1 MFQKPEEREHL
12 SLMLSE
18 VLDDICINERMVKK
32 RRKVVMLIE
41 TMSNMAWKSK
51 GDNFSLYCLG
61 SQSEGT
67 TTPGLQSDTDMV
79 YCNNEYNIIQDM
91 SEWERGKVNYL
102 MIQDVN
108 TSPGYCFLQLF
119 DVNTPLPIT
128 VNPDAN
134 HIVDRRGRILRK
146 NTLETENFQ
155 NITQHGP
162 SLAMEGQQGFS
173 DTDRVIAYPCK
184 SWPKLASCWL
194 ERQDKCRWPT
204 QRMGT
209 ASGGCFVVPT
219 GSKVSV
225 NPELEW
231 RISTSLTERCLMFD
245 SNITQ
250 LRCYFLMKMVL
261 KSCLNPRGEINISS
275 FMCKTVLL
283 HTIESTEPSFWKE
296 SNLTECLRRCFM
308 ELHSC
313 VQKEYLS
320 HFIIRENNLM
330 AGQFTDET
338 KHQLL
343 ENISDFIQNDV
354 QCLLTINRDNLGQ
367 RLQVKLNL
375 VRQGEYSFDSSLEMS
390 EHLSAELYVNFA
402 RQVSSN
408 HRVLLKD
415 LHDKD
420 TRTLKQS
427 VETLLTYRE
436 SGNKLEKNAYKFLA
450 PFLFST
456 YGSALASAD
465 ICLNNQISPQAFVWL
480 SSGLDSDVSSGR
492 LKLASAFYSEG
503 DMKRTEL
510 ILRQTERQYNSC
522 PLFHICR
529 CCCKCPERPT
539 VEFKKVCNEQSLD
552 CVKQMTAD
560 CVIFT
565 QQEVKCIPQ
574 ELQYELFRSTQDD
587 MLLHR
592 EEKEDYWMDW
602 VVVDS
607 LPFIYFL
614 QYKIYRRLQRYQDTQ
629 HALCKLIRTIE
640 EDKDIAHKETALNIL
655 GQCLEQEHRPKLAL
669 KCYLLSLRQ
678 RPRNNVANDHICRLL
693 SGMLVGK

>member
-1 MFQKPEEREHL
+1 
-12 SLMLSE
+12 
-18 VLDDICINERMVKK
+18 
-32 RRKVVMLIE
+32 
-41 TMSNMAWKSK
+41 
-51 GDNFSLYCLG
+51 
-61 SQSEGT
+61 
-67 TTPGLQSDTDMV
+67 
-79 YCNNEYNIIQDM
+79 
-91 SEWERGKVNYL
+91 
-102 MIQDVN
+102 
-108 TSPGYCFLQLF
+108 
-119 DVNTPLPIT
+119 
-128 VNPDAN
+128 
-134 HIVDRRGRILRK
+134 
-146 NTLETENFQ
+146 
-155 NITQHGP
+155 
-162 SLAMEGQQGFS
+162 
-173 DTDRVIAYPCK
+173 
-184 SWPKLASCWL
+184 
-194 ERQDKCRWPT
+194 
-204 QRMGT
+204 
-209 ASGGCFVVPT
+209 
-219 GSKVSV
+219 
-225 NPELEW
+225 
-231 RISTSLTERCLMFD
+231 
-245 SNITQ
+245 
-250 LRCYFLMKMVL
+250 
-261 KSCLNPRGEINISS
+261 
-275 FMCKTVLL
+275 MCKTVLL

-296 SNLTECLRRCFM
+296 SNLTECLRRCFI

-510 ILRQTERQYNSC
+510 ILRHTERQYNYC
-522 PLFHICR
+522 PLFHICHCYWR
-529 CCCKCPERPT
+529 FQEPPT
-539 VEFKKVCNEQSLD
+539 VEFEKVCNEQSLD

-574 ELQYELFRSTQDD
+574 ELQYELFRSTKDD

-607 LPFIYFL
+607 PTFIYFL
-614 QYKIYRRLQRYQDTQ
+614 QYKIYRRLQRYQDKQ
-629 HALCKLIRTIE
+629 HALHKLIRTIE
-640 EDKDIAHKETALNIL
+640 EDKDIAHKETALNI
-655 GQCLEQEHRPKLAL
+655 
-669 KCYLLSLRQ
+669 
-678 RPRNNVANDHICRLL
+678 
-693 SGMLVGK
+693 